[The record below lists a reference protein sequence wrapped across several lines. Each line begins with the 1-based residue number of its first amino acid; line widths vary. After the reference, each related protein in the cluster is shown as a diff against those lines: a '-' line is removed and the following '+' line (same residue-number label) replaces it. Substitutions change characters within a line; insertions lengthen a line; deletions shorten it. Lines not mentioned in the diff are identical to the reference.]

1 MWPTSTGGSSSVS
14 MAKPRSSFS
23 FALHFA
29 MLSFAAASDGGATQ
43 LDTVA
48 MRPGSIS
55 HFASVGRSSSRT
67 PRSRTRSPTRIESP

>member
-1 MWPTSTGGSSSVS
+1 

-23 FALHFA
+23 FALDVV
-29 MLSFAAASDGGATQ
+29 MNSFAEASDGGT
-43 LDTVA
+43 TRFFIVA
-48 MRPGSIS
+48 VRPGSIS

>member
-1 MWPTSTGGSSSVS
+1 MLPTSTGGSSSAS

-23 FALHFA
+23 FALDLA
-29 MLSFAAASDGGATQ
+29 MCSFAAASDGGATQ
-43 LDTVA
+43 FDSVA

-55 HFASVGRSSSRT
+55 HFASVGTSSSRT